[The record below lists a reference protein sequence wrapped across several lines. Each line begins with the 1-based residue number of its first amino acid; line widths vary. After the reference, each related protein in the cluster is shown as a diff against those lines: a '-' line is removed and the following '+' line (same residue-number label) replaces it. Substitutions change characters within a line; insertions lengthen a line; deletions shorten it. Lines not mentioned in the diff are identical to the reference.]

1 MGRTAKLDFSIDRVR
16 AIDGEWIAVRYSQT
30 KKDGGN
36 RMLATGVTT
45 GVMWQTCSGRR
56 FLPRIGFAGPAGA
69 PGRPRGTIPGIL
81 YTNRRTPFYR
91 LSGP

>member
-45 GVMWQTCSGRR
+45 GVMADLFWPSIFAPHWLRRPGGSSWKATWDHSGN
-56 FLPRIGFAGPAGA
+56 FVH
-69 PGRPRGTIPGIL
+69 
-81 YTNRRTPFYR
+81 
-91 LSGP
+91 